1 MVTFKK
7 VSPIKLNPINLQP
20 AARVAKLVDA
30 LSSGGSIRKVVLVR
44 IQSRAQR
51 PWHDSAGVFLARPAI
66 ECLLSKEFSER
77 PKQSH
82 KCHSRRGDL
91 VRPIILGSPQLIQ
104 PACRSFIL
112 RYLLLIESLHK
123 YFYLNFSL
131 HIGLLL
137 VSVFKNADNGITLQ
151 IPEGLLSETCKKYP
165 QRIL

>member
-1 MVTFKK
+1 VPGFFLRGLQLN
-7 VSPIKLNPINLQP
+7 VSYLKNFLKGRSNLP
-20 AARVAKLVDA
+20 NA
-30 LSSGGSIRKVVLVR
+30 I
-44 IQSRAQR
+44 
-51 PWHDSAGVFLARPAI
+51 AGEGI
-66 ECLLSKEFSER
+66 W
-77 PKQSH
+77 
-82 KCHSRRGDL
+82 
-91 VRPIILGSPQLIQ
+91 VRPIILGSTQLIQ